1 MEWAGLLAG
10 RIMLNPRVRYS
21 IALLFILGVGNLY
34 AQGPNQS
41 REPPL
46 ADEVEVEQAKGRFDP
61 DEASGIQQAQ
71 NLVPATSPKVL
82 PGGLVEPS
90 GVIQAAGTQVIV
102 PAGELPTP
110 VVTLDVEGS
119 EVSPSGQAVIYK
131 LTVRNVSRAKA
142 HNVIVKVI
150 PPKNAEPVKRDP
162 PPTHDDAESRW
173 EFKVLEPG
181 QSRTIEVSYK
191 PKPDSEEVKIQARV
205 QYDFGRGLITKVSAP
220 SLSVKKEGPEKLVIG
235 DTVAYKITVTNNG
248 KVTVRD
254 IEVKEML
261 AAGMVYEDRELSRG
275 TVDGKLM
282 SAIDPKK
289 GERMWTIPVLAPGQS
304 KVIEYRVKAQA
315 EGRVPTMVL
324 VNASDVK
331 KETHLDV
338 EILRAMLQL
347 KADGPVN
354 DKGTVGQAA
363 NYRVVVENKGNAD
376 LKNVCVRCLFPPD
389 MRPTKATQ
397 GGQPFKDSVQW
408 IFRELKVGE
417 VKEINVNLSTTT
429 PGTRSVSFAAKA
441 DKGAE
446 QRSAVK
452 TLFAGVPALSW
463 ETDVPGTTGAGKNM
477 IYKVTVANTGTAE
490 AKATQLRI
498 DLPENVDLVGTTPDA
513 GRGSGQNAKMV
524 IFPAYDIPAGKKTTF
539 RIEVKAR
546 SAGEA
551 RVVFQLVG
559 EGVGSEPAEHRK
571 STTITGSDTRSLE
584 GPPPA
589 RPDGKIDRTNI
600 GLLPRE

>member
-1 MEWAGLLAG
+1 
-10 RIMLNPRVRYS
+10 MLNPRTRFS
-21 IALLFILGVGNLY
+21 ITLLLILGVGNLY

-61 DEASGIQQAQ
+61 DKASPIRQAQ
-71 NLVPATSPKVL
+71 NLVPATVPNLL
-82 PGGLVEPS
+82 PGGLVEPF
-90 GVIQAAGTQVIV
+90 GVVQTSGTQVVV
-102 PAGELPTP
+102 PAGDLATP

-119 EVSPSGQAVIYK
+119 EVSPSGQAIIYK
-131 LTVRNVSRAKA
+131 LTVKNVSRAKA

-162 PPTHDDAESRW
+162 PPTHEDAESRW
-173 EFKVLEPG
+173 ELKILEPG
-181 QSRTIEVSYK
+181 QTRTIELSYK
-191 PKPDSEEVKIQARV
+191 PKPDADEVKIQARV
-205 QYDFGRGLITKVSAP
+205 QYDFGRGLITKVAPP
-220 SLSVKKEGPEKLVIG
+220 SLSVKKEGPDKLVIG

-261 AAGMVYEDRELSRG
+261 SAGMVYEDREMSRG
-275 TVDGKLM
+275 TVDGKVM
-282 SAIDPKK
+282 SNIDPKK
-289 GERMWTIPVLAPGQS
+289 GERMWTIPVLAPGQTN
-304 KVIEYRVKAQA
+304 VIEYRVKAQVA
-315 EGRVPTMVL
+315 GRIPTTVM
-324 VNASDVK
+324 VNAPDVK
-331 KETHLDV
+331 KETGLDIEV
-338 EILRAMLQL
+338 LTAMLHM
-347 KADGPVN
+347 KADGPIN
-354 DKGTVGQAA
+354 DKGKVGQAA
-363 NYRVVVENKGNAD
+363 NYRIVVENNGNAD
-376 LKNVCVRCLFPPD
+376 LKNVCVRCVFPPD

-417 VKEINVNLSTTT
+417 AREINVNLSTTT
-429 PGTRSVSFAAKA
+429 PGTRAVSFAAKA
-441 DKGAE
+441 DKGTE
-446 QRSAVK
+446 QRTAVK
-452 TLFAGVPALSW
+452 TSFAGVSALSW

-524 IFPAYDIPAGKKTTF
+524 IFSAYDIPAGKKTTF

-571 STTITGSDTRSLE
+571 STTITGFETRSPL

-589 RPDGKIDRTNI
+589 RPDGKIDRTTI
-600 GLLPRE
+600 GALPKE